1 MTYLLSRAQIRATGS
16 GMDVVDPHL
25 IVDRRP
31 KTGANSSR
39 MRDHNERSV
48 LSHLRE
54 HGSGSGAEIA
64 KALNLSPQTVS
75 VIFRQL
81 GDQGIIHR
89 LDPVKGKVG
98 KPQTP
103 VALTPEGA
111 YSYGLRIGRRT
122 ANLAVTDI
130 LGDIVAHRST
140 RYPYPTPATV
150 EGFVGS
156 AMDQIS
162 DELTDRALNRIVGF
176 GIAAPFELWNWLD
189 GLGAPKADADKWQS
203 YAIGEHYRKL
213 TGLPTYVANDVNLA
227 CMAELMFGR
236 GTEFRNFA
244 YFYVGYFVGGAVV
257 LDGKVFHGSRGNA
270 GALGSIPVSAGVGGA
285 AQLINASSIFALER
299 NLSEKLGGRIN
310 LRAKEECWLGQDA
323 VLDAWM
329 DGAAKGMAQAAVAVA
344 AVLDISDIV
353 VDGVFPPPIR
363 SEFASRLNDA
373 AKAVDQQGIHPVRFH
388 EGLLGPDAGHRGAA
402 YQPILSE
409 LLIEGSQ
416 LT

>member
-1 MTYLLSRAQIRATGS
+1 MA
-16 GMDVVDPHL
+16 VVDPHL

-39 MRDHNERSV
+39 LRDHNERSM

-54 HGSGSGAEIA
+54 HGSRSGGEIA
-64 KALNLSPQTVS
+64 RALNLSPQTVS
-75 VIFRQL
+75 VIIRQL
-81 GDQGIIHR
+81 EEQGIIHR
-89 LDPVKGKVG
+89 LDPIKGKVG

-103 VALTPEGA
+103 IALTPGGA

-122 ANLAVTDI
+122 ANLALTDI
-130 LGDIVAHRST
+130 LGDIVAHKST
-140 RYPYPTPATV
+140 RYPYPTPARV
-150 EGFVGS
+150 EEFVGC
-156 AMDQIS
+156 ALDQIS
-162 DELTDRALNRIVGF
+162 RELTDHVRDRIVGI

-189 GLGAPKADADKWQS
+189 ALGAPKEDADKWRS
-203 YAIGEHYRKL
+203 YAIGEHFRQL

-257 LDGKVFHGSRGNA
+257 LDGKVFHGPRGNA
-270 GALGSIPVSAGVGGA
+270 GALGSIPVSAGGDAA

-299 NLSEKLGGRIN
+299 RLSEKSGRWVN
-310 LRAKEECWLGQDA
+310 LRAEDEGWLGQDEIR
-323 VLDAWM
+323 DAWM
-329 DGAAKGMAQAAVAVA
+329 DSAANGMAQAAVAVA
-344 AVLDISDIV
+344 AVLDISNIV

-363 SEFASRLNDA
+363 SEFVARLNSA
-373 AKAVDQQGIHPVRFH
+373 AKLVDQRGIHPVLFH
-388 EGLLGPDAGHRGAA
+388 EGRLGPVAGHRGAA

-416 LT
+416 FT